1 MGKFLRMNCSCG
13 RRVGTLVVRESA
25 FKDGVLDARA
35 GKGEGGKC
43 KEWTCGQNYRANIA
57 GTLLGSILLAVL
69 LFFIQAHFEQN
80 RADDK
85 RKDERMSSFRWEFK
99 DFNQQAGKMV
109 LATYELA
116 AAEEDYRN
124 GKEADKAQ
132 LKKAFDT
139 ARNKQNE
146 LPNFKGVCKSL
157 RTYLRTKES
166 LDALEKLEKAFDNLF
181 ESSTREAADGAIRK
195 LNTHWDDFMKTMD
208 AEFAYKD

>member
-1 MGKFLRMNCSCG
+1 MAKVVRLTCSCG
-13 RRVGTLVVRESA
+13 RRVGKIVMPETTTLSGVV
-25 FKDGVLDARA
+25 DICA

-43 KEWTCGQNYRANIA
+43 KKWTCGQNYRAHIA
-57 GTLLGSILLAVL
+57 GTILGSLLLAVL

-109 LATYELA
+109 LATLELA
-116 AAEEDYRN
+116 AAEEDYNN

-132 LKKAFDT
+132 LMKAFDT

-146 LPNFKGVCKSL
+146 LPNFIGSCKSL

-166 LDALEKLEKAFDNLF
+166 LDALEKLEKAFDDLF
-181 ESSTREAADGAIRK
+181 ASSTREAADGAIRK
-195 LNTHWDDFMKTMD
+195 LNIHWDDFMKTMD